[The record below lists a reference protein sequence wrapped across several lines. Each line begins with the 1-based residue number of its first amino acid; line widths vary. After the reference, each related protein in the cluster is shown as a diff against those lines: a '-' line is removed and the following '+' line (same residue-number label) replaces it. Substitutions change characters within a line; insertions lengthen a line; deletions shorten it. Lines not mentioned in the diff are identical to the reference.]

1 MNIGILIPTTSN
13 KRDWGDISESYLFTV
28 TLKTF
33 LLTYDK
39 EHLYRFYIGIDKDDP
54 IFDNKKQQQKLLR
67 FIEIMHNVSLEFV
80 LMDDIKI

>member
-13 KRDWGDISESYLFTV
+13 KRDWSDIFDSYLFNV

-39 EHLYRFYIGIDKDDP
+39 EHKYKFYIGIDKDDP
-54 IFDNKKQQQKLLR
+54 IFDNKKQQQQSNM
-67 FIEIMHNVSLEFV
+67 IS
-80 LMDDIKI
+80 